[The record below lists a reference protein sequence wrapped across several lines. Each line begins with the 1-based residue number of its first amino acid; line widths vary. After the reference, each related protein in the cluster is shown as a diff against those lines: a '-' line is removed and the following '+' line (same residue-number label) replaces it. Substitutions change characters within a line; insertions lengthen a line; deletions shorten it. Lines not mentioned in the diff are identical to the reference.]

1 MDKFIWDATKS
12 SSFRLS
18 RIRNI
23 TISLAGIE
31 KAVSHTECFQVVVWF
46 SDSESLV
53 AGEFVELE
61 DAQGYVES
69 IHAEVKK

>member
-23 TISLAGIE
+23 TINLVGIE
-31 KAVSHTECFQVVVWF
+31 RSVLHAEGFQVVIWF

-53 AGEFVELE
+53 AGEFVKLE
-61 DAQGYVES
+61 DARDYVES
-69 IHAEVKK
+69 IHKEVEK

>member
-1 MDKFIWDATKS
+1 MDKFIWDATKE

-23 TISLAGIE
+23 TISSVGIE
-31 KAVSHTECFQVVVWF
+31 RSVLHTEGFQVTVWF

-53 AGEFVELE
+53 AGGFVHLK

-69 IHAEVKK
+69 IHKEAEK

>member
-23 TISLAGIE
+23 SISSVGIE
-31 KAVSHTECFQVVVWF
+31 KSVLHTEGFQVVIWF

-53 AGEFVELE
+53 AGEFVKLE
-61 DAQGYVES
+61 EARDYVEL
-69 IHAEVKK
+69 IHKEVEK

>member
-18 RIRNI
+18 RVRNI
-23 TISLAGIE
+23 TINSVGIE
-31 KAVSHTECFQVVVWF
+31 KSVLHAEGFQVVIWF

-53 AGEFVELE
+53 AGEFVKLE
-61 DAQGYVES
+61 GARDYVES
-69 IHAEVKK
+69 IHKEVEK